1 MRARAADG
9 LDGLE
14 PKSVKKKLKQPS
26 FAAGVHRDEVYAGA
40 ELLELELDEH
50 IANVVSALQPIA
62 TELGLRT
69 AADAA

>member
-1 MRARAADG
+1 VRPDG
-9 LDGLE
+9 IDTLT

-40 ELLELELDEH
+40 ELLGVELDEH
-50 IANVVSALQPIA
+50 IQTVTDAMKPIA
-62 TELGLRT
+62 AELGLRT